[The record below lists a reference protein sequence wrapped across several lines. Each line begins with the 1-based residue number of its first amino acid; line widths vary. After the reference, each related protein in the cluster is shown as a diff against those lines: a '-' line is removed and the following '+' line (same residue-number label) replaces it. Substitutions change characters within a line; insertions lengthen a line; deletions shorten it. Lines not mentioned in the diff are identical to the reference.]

1 MIDGILIALHPMAL
15 FWTLIGTAGGIV
27 VGAIPGLG
35 GGMLMAL
42 ALPLTFA
49 MQPAEAILLMI
60 GIHVGSVSG
69 GLISATLLKMP
80 GTPSSVMSTFDGY
93 PMAVQGK
100 AARALSLGIGS
111 SLVGGLIAGVA
122 LIFLPRRFRS
132 GRLKSARGSW
142 RRWF

>member
-1 MIDGILIALHPMAL
+1 MLDGILTAFSPLPL
-15 FWTLIGTAGGIV
+15 LWTLIGTASGIL

-42 ALPLTFA
+42 VLPLTFA
-49 MQPAEAILLMI
+49 MEPVNAILMLI

-93 PMAVQGK
+93 PMAQRGE
-100 AARALSLGIGS
+100 ARRALSLGIGAS
-111 SLVGGLIAGVA
+111 
-122 LIFLPRRFRS
+122 PRCAI
-132 GRLKSARGSW
+132 G
-142 RRWF
+142 